1 LDGRGIDNGIGRAA
15 EDFVSDI
22 EINPELVGRRV
33 CNPLRPEWG
42 DGTVLRV
49 QAMSV
54 DGRPAHRVSV
64 QFATGHRALLI
75 PPGRLAEPQPGLQ
88 REAGWLDR
96 AAKQT
101 VDDRLAALPESVR
114 EFLGTSAQRIV
125 VLSRLYELDDDPAAL
140 LRWARSQ
147 TGAAD
152 PLSLW
157 TRDEIRASFQEFCR
171 RRDALLREAV
181 TALRSTGGP
190 TALTE
195 ALDDVAGE
203 ARDRIL
209 ETLQHRRPADKDR
222 WP

>member
-1 LDGRGIDNGIGRAA
+1 
-15 EDFVSDI
+15 VSDI

-33 CNPLRPEWG
+33 CNPVRPEWG

-54 DGRPAHRVSV
+54 DGRPVQRVSV
-64 QFATGHRALLI
+64 QFATGHRTLLI
-75 PPGRLAEPQPGLQ
+75 PPGRLADPEPGPQ
-88 REAGWLDR
+88 RDAGWLDR
-96 AAKQT
+96 VGKQT

-125 VLSRLYELDDDPAAL
+125 VLSRLYELSDDPAAL

-147 TGAAD
+147 SGAAD

-171 RRDALLREAV
+171 RRDALLREAA
-181 TALRSTGGP
+181 TALRGTGGP
-190 TALTE
+190 TALAE
-195 ALDDVAGE
+195 ALDDVSGE

-209 ETLQHRRPADKDR
+209 ATLQRRSPADDET
-222 WP
+222 